1 MPDMFGNKIRLSSLQ
16 GKVILVDFWSALAG
30 NSNQLNAELKESYE
44 KYSERGF
51 EIYQIGVDNS
61 KAIWVSAVQEQNL
74 PWISVCDLRGTAS
87 TALTLYNVQNLP
99 ANFLIDREGN
109 IVAKNVYGAE
119 LEKRVAALL

>member
-1 MPDMFGNKIRLSSLQ
+1 MEVTLS
-16 GKVILVDFWSALAG
+16 GTT
-30 NSNQLNAELKESYE
+30 
-44 KYSERGF
+44 
-51 EIYQIGVDNS
+51 
-61 KAIWVSAVQEQNL
+61 IWVSAVQEQNL